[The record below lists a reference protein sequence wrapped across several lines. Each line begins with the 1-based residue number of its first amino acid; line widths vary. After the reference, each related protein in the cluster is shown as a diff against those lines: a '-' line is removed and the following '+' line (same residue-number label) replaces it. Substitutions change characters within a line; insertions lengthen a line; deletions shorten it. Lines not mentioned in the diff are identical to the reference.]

1 MFFLGC
7 AAVYMYLV
15 DVLFVLSRTAK
26 CNQPSRPLQP
36 LHRNNHID
44 MLNCI
49 WILNCIWKLQCDSLL
64 FYMFIISFCMV
75 PIYNIVM
82 VSCSCQVVCRTWF
95 IFILFHLNLHEII
108 LSISCWVMS
117 VRSGTVCYRL
127 LCSTL
132 GTSTGMFRGIIL
144 VMYTCL
150 NVFCYCSPSCN
161 NNLLYMQ
168 WQIFAE
174 YIFVETCLYRFHID
188 IFIYSFIVA
197 DR

>member
-15 DVLFVLSRTAK
+15 NVFFVLSRTAK

-49 WILNCIWKLQCDSLL
+49 WILNSIWKVQCDSLI
-64 FYMFIISFCMV
+64 FYLFIISFCMV

-127 LCSTL
+127 LCST
-132 GTSTGMFRGIIL
+132 FREVVWSDL
-144 VMYTCL
+144 
-150 NVFCYCSPSCN
+150 
-161 NNLLYMQ
+161 
-168 WQIFAE
+168 
-174 YIFVETCLYRFHID
+174 CLYWYCFWV
-188 IFIYSFIVA
+188 FIYRHDYNVLSKYLFLF
-197 DR
+197 